1 MKKHMKNTKW
11 ITLLFVPL
19 LLLASC
25 GDNKK
30 IDREVVD
37 QVNKA
42 NEVKKVSESEITDYA
57 MKWGDEISQ
66 EAQAELIGALQKAI
80 EDKGVPGAIDFC
92 HLEALPITRKV
103 ADKHAVTLRR
113 VSVKNRNPENS
124 PKDMEKTLLD
134 AYAYNS
140 ENEIENRP
148 NIQKTE
154 DGEVLLYTKAIT
166 IPGGLCLNCH
176 GEPGKEVSDA
186 TFDKIKSLYPEDKAL
201 GYKVG
206 ELRGMW
212 SISMPKKEVV
222 KNM

>member
-1 MKKHMKNTKW
+1 MKNTKW
-11 ITLLFVPL
+11 IPLLFAPL
-19 LLLASC
+19 LFLASC

-30 IDREVVD
+30 IDRDVVD

-42 NEVKKVSESEITDYA
+42 NDVKKVSESEITDYA
-57 MKWGDEISQ
+57 LKWGDEISQ
-66 EAQAELIGALQKAI
+66 EAQAELIGTLQKAI
-80 EDKGVPGAIDFC
+80 EEKGITGAIDFC
-92 HLEALPITRKV
+92 QQEALPITKNV
-103 ADKHAVTLRR
+103 AEKHRVNIRR

-124 PKDMEKTLLD
+124 PTDMEKNLLD
-134 AYAYNS
+134 AYAYNL
-140 ENEIENRP
+140 ENDLENRP

-186 TFDKIKSLYPEDKAL
+186 TLDMIKSRYPEDKAL

-206 ELRGMW
+206 DLRGMW
-212 SISMPKKEVV
+212 SISLPKKEVV